1 MLNSSSLK
9 GTTVYIVA
17 VLINLSNL
25 SLDAKIFSK
34 KSSKVKIWDEMVI
47 KNIGT
52 KWQDKGCYS

>member
-1 MLNSSSLK
+1 MLNLSSLK

-47 KNIGT
+47 KNI
-52 KWQDKGCYS
+52 